1 MASAR
6 GVAISFARL
15 RMKRPKLVFTTT
27 IMASFARNDLAL
39 LGERF
44 ALATHVFAPRSKWLT
59 PWALVAQAIFLLR
72 HLPSAKVSVTQF
84 GGFHSWLPAL
94 MGRLFGVPSLISLG
108 GFDCASFPSF
118 RYGAHHRFPMGL
130 LTRASLRMADHLVPC
145 SQNLVS
151 SRQVYSQA
159 AGDPLEQGYM
169 AFDPRNR
176 TPSTVIGYGYDA
188 QRFKPQGDRPPRTFL
203 TVAQMNASNYERKGI
218 DLLFESA
225 RRFPDCR
232 FTLVG
237 SGPEMRYASVPENV
251 ALLGFQP
258 YERLPELYGSHAFYL
273 QLSIWEGFPS
283 ALCEAMLC
291 GCVPIVSRVA
301 AMPDIVGDTGFYL
314 EHRDANELE
323 RLIGQALSADWRML
337 STAARD
343 RIIRNHPR
351 EARRPYLELVSGIAG
366 VEVTSPTSAS

>member
-1 MASAR
+1 
-6 GVAISFARL
+6 
-15 RMKRPKLVFTTT
+15 MKRPKLVFTTT
-27 IMASFARNDLAL
+27 IMASFARNDVAL

-44 ALATHVFAPRSKWLT
+44 AVVIHVFAPRRKWLT
-59 PWALVAQAIFLLR
+59 PWALVIQALFLLR
-72 HLPSAKVSVTQF
+72 HLPSASVSVTQF

-94 MGRLFGVPSLISLG
+94 LGRLFSVPSVISLG

-118 RYGAHHRFPMGL
+118 GYGAHHRFPMGV

-151 SRQVYSQA
+151 SRQVYSQVPS
-159 AGDPLEQGYM
+159 DPPEQGYM

-176 TPSTVIGYGYDA
+176 TPSTVLAYGYDA
-188 QRFKPQGDRPPRTFL
+188 QRFKPHGERQPHTFL
-203 TVAQMNASNYERKGI
+203 TVAQMNASNYQRKGI
-218 DLLFESA
+218 DLLFEAA

-237 SGPEMRYASVPENV
+237 SGPEMRYPSVPENV
-251 ALLGFQP
+251 ELVGFQP

-301 AMPDIVGDTGFYL
+301 AMPGIVGDTGFYL
-314 EHRDANELE
+314 EHRDADELE
-323 RLIGQALSADWRML
+323 GLVRQALSADWRML
-337 STAARD
+337 SSAARE
-343 RIIRNHPR
+343 RIRRNHPQ
-351 EARRPYLELVSGIAG
+351 EARRPFLELVSGIARFQ
-366 VEVTSPTSAS
+366 VTSPRSAS